1 MQNNKTIKLPSD
13 SDLRRLLHFSS
24 NDGRI
29 WLAGQRMLLVHTA
42 ALGALRREL
51 ITSIGHKH
59 TRRILMRAGYTAGE
73 KDAVLARQ
81 VRKNASIEEM
91 FAVGPQLH
99 MLEGAVHV
107 TPRELE
113 LDLESGHFYGLF
125 EWNNS
130 WEVETHMR
138 HFGAQDSP
146 VCWMLLGYASG
157 YTSAFMGQPIYFKET
172 TCKACGDVVCS
183 IEGKP
188 MNAWED
194 GEKLAR
200 DYDADPLIFQLEQLR
215 SQVSEL
221 SNDTNNQTN
230 SNPMIGR
237 SAKFNEAMQLLS
249 KAAGTKVTVLLTGET
264 GVGKERF
271 AQTLHSLSPRAD
283 QPFIAINCAALP
295 EDLIEA
301 ELFGVEKGAFTGAE
315 KSRAGRFERANGGTL
330 LLDELG
336 EMPISVQT
344 KLLRVLQDG
353 VIERLG
359 GSDTIKVDV
368 RVVAATHVNLDD
380 AVAAGSFRQDLYY
393 RLNIYPINIPSLRER
408 KEDIVLIAEH
418 FLKTMTKEHRKSIA
432 GFSDLAIDA
441 IMQYSWPGN
450 IRELE
455 NLVERSVIIANQGDF
470 VSAKDLFPMLPQKQA
485 HTLSDNG
492 SLQFDDSAHSALFD
506 HLSNHNLSLDS
517 MTNIVIQEAVSRAG
531 GNLAAAARS
540 LGMTRPQLSYRLTKS
555 QNNQFLELEDDGK
568 THI

>member
-1 MQNNKTIKLPSD
+1 MQNNKNITLPSD

-59 TRRILMRAGYTAGE
+59 TRRILMRAGYAAGE

-113 LDLESGHFYGLF
+113 LDLESGHYYGLF

-157 YTSAFMGQPIYFKET
+157 YTSAFMGHPIYYKET
-172 TCKACGDVVCS
+172 TCKACGDDFCS

-237 SAKFNEAMQLLS
+237 SAKFNESMQLLS

-418 FLKTMTKEHRKSIA
+418 FLKTMTKEHGKSIA

-470 VSAKDLFPMLPQKQA
+470 VSAKDLFPMSPQQQA

-492 SLQFDDSAHSALFD
+492 SLQFDDSAHGALFD

-517 MTNIVIQEAVSRAG
+517 MTNIIIQEAVSRAG

-568 THI
+568 TNI